1 MASRRAPDPAPAPP
15 LLAGL
20 PFAGR
25 ARQRLAAA
33 VTALFTDPHGPPPAP
48 VIRRDDGLFGAQSA
62 AWRVHGDVT
71 TMMVGGIAALML
83 QMLHPGAL
91 AGVWDH
97 SAFRTDM
104 AGRLRRTARFIA
116 LTTYGG
122 PDEAQAAIDRV
133 ARIHRAVSGVTADGT
148 PYRADD
154 PHLLGWV
161 HVTECWSFLAAWTR
175 YGDPLMPAADRDRYF
190 AEMARLGA
198 LMGVIDPPASQVA
211 ALALIDRFRPEL
223 RRDARTAEVAAHL
236 LGGGSGGADGGGA
249 GAAAHAL
256 TIRAALDLL
265 PPWAQA
271 MHGLTPSGPLT
282 PLVRA
287 GTRELQRTLRWAL
300 G

>member
-15 LLAGL
+15 LLAAL

-25 ARQRLAAA
+25 ARQRLVAA
-33 VTALFTDPHGPPPAP
+33 VTELFADPQSSDPP
-48 VIRRDDGLFGAQSA
+48 VVRREDGLFGPHAA

-122 PDEAQAAIDRV
+122 ADEAQAAIDRV

-161 HVTECWSFLAAWTR
+161 HVTECWAFLAAWTR
-175 YGDPLMPAADRDRYF
+175 YGDPRMPAADRDRYF
-190 AEMARLGA
+190 AEMARLGT
-198 LMGVIDPPASQVA
+198 LMGVIDPPASQIA

-223 RRDARTAEVAAHL
+223 RHDARTAEVADCL
-236 LGGGSGGADGGGA
+236 IGGGSGGAA
-249 GAAAHAL
+249 GAARTLA
-256 TIRAALDLL
+256 IRAAVDLL
-265 PPWAQA
+265 PRWARA
-271 MHGLTPSGPLT
+271 MHGLTPSGPLA